1 MIGGVAASL
10 RPAGSSPDAG
20 VPAVPGR
27 FAAVRVLIDAP
38 AGLAAWQVTLESA
51 GDAASR
57 VRIVGVEGGGDA
69 PRDAPPRFDPPAIR
83 GDHLVTGAFS
93 LRPEPEVPSGR
104 VHVATVHLELRG
116 TGDPADAFD
125 VVLDVASA
133 ADGRRLAARVD
144 LGSGV
149 DR

>member
-1 MIGGVAASL
+1 V
-10 RPAGSSPDAG
+10 AG
-20 VPAVPGR
+20 V
-27 FAAVRVLIDAP
+27 D
-38 AGLAAWQVTLESA
+38 GLEQSF
-51 GDAASR
+51 
-57 VRIVGVEGGGDA
+57 GVEGGGDA